1 MPLPR
6 IATIVGLTF
15 FAALLA
21 LAMFTRSAAYA
32 QAGACPAN
40 PSPPD
45 VADPSMILDMPAGGA
60 AITSPVTVSGQARV
74 FEANVRITI
83 YDASGAEIVDT
94 FTTAAEA
101 GPALADFSE
110 AVPFSVAS
118 EQAGCVR
125 VWEESAQDGSP
136 RNVVQVEVT
145 LQTPVITPTITPSAT
160 PTETP
165 TGTPTATPTIA
176 PPGPPD
182 TGAGLAQ
189 PHEMVSPWLAL
200 LGLLA
205 IVGFGASTWAA
216 VGQRRR

>member
-1 MPLPR
+1 MPIPR
-6 IATIVGLTF
+6 IATIVALTL

-32 QAGACPAN
+32 QAGVCPAN

-45 VADPSMILDMPAGGA
+45 AADPSMILAAPAEGA
-60 AITSPVTVSGQARV
+60 SLTSPVTISGQARV

-110 AVPFSVAS
+110 SVAFSVGS

-145 LQTPVITPTITPSAT
+145 LQAPATPTATATMPASPTPPPTITP
-160 PTETP
+160 
-165 TGTPTATPTIA
+165 TPTIV

-182 TGAGLAQ
+182 TGAGLQQ
-189 PHEMVSPWLAL
+189 PHEMVSPWPAL
-200 LGLLA
+200 LGVLA
-205 IVGFGASTWAA
+205 VVGFGASTWAA
-216 VGQRRR
+216 VGHRRK

>member
-1 MPLPR
+1 MPIPR
-6 IATIVGLTF
+6 IATIVVLTF
-15 FAALLA
+15 FAVVLS
-21 LAMFTRSAAYA
+21 LAMFTRSAAHA
-32 QAGACPAN
+32 QGSACPAN

-45 VADPSMILDMPAGGA
+45 SAEPSMILDSPTDGA
-60 AITSPVTVSGQARV
+60 TVSSPVTVSGKARV

-110 AVPFSVAS
+110 DVPFAVATT
-118 EQAGCVR
+118 QAGCVR

-145 LQTPVITPTITPSAT
+145 LQAPVITPTITPSAT
-160 PTETP
+160 PT
-165 TGTPTATPTIA
+165 ATPTSTPTMV

-182 TGAGLAQ
+182 TGEGLAQ
-189 PHEMVSPWLAL
+189 SRELVTPWVAVVGAIAVLA
-200 LGLLA
+200 
-205 IVGFGASTWAA
+205 FGASTWMA
-216 VGQRRR
+216 VGHRVLRR